1 MNKQTDKISNNFNK
15 IMKSFKD
22 KWVAVPA
29 DYSKVI
35 ASANTL
41 SGVMGKIKKNSNL
54 KVFKVIPLD
63 MIYSPFNL

>member
-1 MNKQTDKISNNFNK
+1 MNRKIDKTSNNFNK

-22 KWVAVPA
+22 KWVAVSP

-41 SGVMGKIKKNSNL
+41 NDVVNKIGKDSKL
-54 KVFKVIPLD
+54 KIFKVVPLN
-63 MIYSPFNL
+63 MIYSPFN